1 MSMIIK
7 GREIVLSDYAQI
19 TAKIRNENKTVD
31 VFWYLEKVDFNVY
44 PYDEDNHP
52 VDYILCVISHIT
64 NYVAGSSYPMDRM
77 YFFMIHNEKYRY
89 YTDPED
95 IKITIALKNI
105 ITNDNIYETTANNST
120 RYTGNHTFN
129 TISRL
134 SNVPIYERFNGIP
147 EDKYQDIKN
156 ILGKD
161 RCNSICIDTA
171 MIQTDIGDA
180 NHPLSTTCYLYDE
193 QRQITCKLIYPNG
206 DEAKDPIVIN
216 PADISGTFNIAEEAI
231 PFDISGLIEI
241 SDI

>member
-31 VFWYLEKVDFNVY
+31 VFWYLEKVDANVY
-44 PYDEDNHP
+44 PYDKDNHP

-89 YTDPED
+89 YANPEN

-105 ITNDNIYETTANNST
+105 ITNDTIYETTANNSA
-120 RYTGNHTFN
+120 RYAGSHTFN

-134 SNVPIYERFNGIP
+134 SNVPIYEKFNGIP
-147 EDKYQDIKN
+147 EDKYQDIKD

-161 RCNSICIDTA
+161 KCNSICIDTA

-180 NHPLSTTCYLYDE
+180 DHPLSNTCYLYDDLK
-193 QRQITCKLIYPNG
+193 QITCKLIYPNG
-206 DEAKDPIVIN
+206 DEVAGPTAIDPV
-216 PADISGTFNIAEEAI
+216 DVSGTFNIAEEAI
-231 PFDISGLIEI
+231 PFDITGDFEVI
-241 SDI
+241 